1 MSSAPAAPPNA
12 KAKGPLLPETYLD
25 APSQRLYYLSL
36 GLLCQAIKLFDFIHY
51 IASSDSSLGLC
62 KKWLMVDFIYCVILS
77 NLRIPRLNHSFSVVL
92 LQIACLWFINGLLFG
107 GVSLN
112 FGKGASERS
121 ESVDPLSGRADSPS
135 TSSGGFFDFL
145 GLSSSYSGPN
155 DAHLLGQH
163 TVRMSP
169 ISTAQLN
176 PSGAT
181 FCLTGSSDAALVPIL
196 LNNTNPTYIRY
207 SLSSLDD
214 TTELKAIEA
223 SRLPVMQVVKSTIPS
238 KVDDDYD
245 EYDDDEGENES
256 SNNDPLHSSLQRT
269 QALNHLRLTK
279 PGRVR
284 LDRVMDSSGIE
295 ARLQYPY
302 EVLVAHC
309 PKVQFVDEPTA
320 AEMVNGRRESFLV
333 EGIEGNIGGP
343 KSSEAPPRQ
352 RLAYQSLRI
361 PLSVSTSAVG
371 THVYALEE
379 VSDAVGNIVRVGSE
393 LPSLESEAHATTTTR
408 SFQVLRR
415 STMSFKGC
423 GPGQPTALRIGGEA
437 GLTLY
442 ASDADTFDLPLEVT
456 VAYKP
461 SNADG
466 SGKRDKAW
474 VKTLTTQEHHRELTL
489 QASSP
494 GEYTIQKVK
503 GRYCNGDVLAPESCQ
518 VVERPLPSAE
528 IEWKKI
534 HECSGDTGVSASLVM
549 HGTPPFQVHYRIQRD
564 KLPAQDISKTFASSR
579 GELTLQP
586 ERSGHYV
593 FSFQH
598 ISDANYKKV
607 DLHGPSIDQII
618 HSPASADFVGD
629 RGAKNKRQLSSCEG
643 ASVDVEVELK
653 GSGPWTL
660 EIQIVGP
667 KSSETMIVRDIETPR
682 KTIQVPIPHTV
693 DKQGGTFEIDL
704 VSVEDKYK
712 CKRPVQFPPTVKFY
726 GENGKRHVT
735 VLENE
740 KANLPMRLTGDGPWR
755 VRYHR
760 LESPQQIF
768 VAKLDTPNSFLGV
781 TDKGMYE
788 IIERCLSAFLRL
800 PIPNVLGLSLRKAQH
815 TAWIGYRGPPICQGM
830 VDHVDLDLSGRPPF
844 EIMYNIAQNSDTGGT
859 KLIDQPTFN
868 SIQPH
873 TRLQLQTSNPGRV
886 YYEVKQI
893 GDASNAVIPRSERLL
908 FEQQVSMRPSA
919 YFKNRNRIPYCLN
932 DQFIP
937 LDHLSSDGTV
947 IFEGTPPFRL
957 RLTIKN
963 VASSL
968 VDHRTVE
975 TYSPIWKID
984 LPSFEFQAVGPYLI
998 VIDSVSDASGCDHA
1012 SLDPLG
1018 STIWVDVAETAA
1030 ILPFDRRED
1039 YCVGDVAQFQLEG
1052 IPPWSISY
1060 KINGRAH
1067 VQEAKTSPFSLAQL
1081 QPGEFTIT
1089 SISHQQKMCK
1099 AAVTDLHFNVG
1110 HGKRIYQDIHEGDQ
1124 AEILFTLIG
1133 EPPFTFTYQRSEPVT
1148 KKGGKP
1154 GKVLETHTVSR
1165 IYSKEYA
1172 IYSALEGTW
1181 TVTSISDRYCRYP
1194 PAQPDAALD
1203 KQKR

>member
-1 MSSAPAAPPNA
+1 M
-12 KAKGPLLPETYLD
+12 T
-25 APSQRLYYLSL
+25 
-36 GLLCQAIKLFDFIHY
+36 I
-51 IASSDSSLGLC
+51 
-62 KKWLMVDFIYCVILS
+62 
-77 NLRIPRLNHSFSVVL
+77 
-92 LQIACLWFINGLLFG
+92 
-107 GVSLN
+107 
-112 FGKGASERS
+112 
-121 ESVDPLSGRADSPS
+121 GRADSPS

-214 TTELKAIEA
+214 TTVEHFDVSSKELKAIEA

-320 AEMVNGRRESFLV
+320 AEVRCAGQDTDHQLMIDISGVTPLSLRWFKMVNGRRESFLV

-352 RLAYQSLRI
+352 RLAYQSFRI

-503 GRYCNGDVLAPESCQ
+503 GR
-518 VVERPLPSAE
+518 
-528 IEWKKI
+528 
-534 HECSGDTGVSASLVM
+534 
-549 HGTPPFQVHYRIQRD
+549 
-564 KLPAQDISKTFASSR
+564 
-579 GELTLQP
+579 
-586 ERSGHYV
+586 
-593 FSFQH
+593 
-598 ISDANYKKV
+598 
-607 DLHGPSIDQII
+607 
-618 HSPASADFVGD
+618 
-629 RGAKNKRQLSSCEG
+629 
-643 ASVDVEVELK
+643 
-653 GSGPWTL
+653 
-660 EIQIVGP
+660 
-667 KSSETMIVRDIETPR
+667 
-682 KTIQVPIPHTV
+682 
-693 DKQGGTFEIDL
+693 
-704 VSVEDKYK
+704 VSV
-712 CKRPVQFPPTVKFY
+712 
-726 GENGKRHVT
+726 
-735 VLENE
+735 L
-740 KANLPMRLTGDGPWR
+740 
-755 VRYHR
+755 
-760 LESPQQIF
+760 SPSHI
-768 VAKLDTPNSFLGV
+768 
-781 TDKGMYE
+781 
-788 IIERCLSAFLRL
+788 
-800 PIPNVLGLSLRKAQH
+800 
-815 TAWIGYRGPPICQGM
+815 
-830 VDHVDLDLSGRPPF
+830 
-844 EIMYNIAQNSDTGGT
+844 
-859 KLIDQPTFN
+859 
-868 SIQPH
+868 
-873 TRLQLQTSNPGRV
+873 
-886 YYEVKQI
+886 
-893 GDASNAVIPRSERLL
+893 
-908 FEQQVSMRPSA
+908 
-919 YFKNRNRIPYCLN
+919 
-932 DQFIP
+932 
-937 LDHLSSDGTV
+937 
-947 IFEGTPPFRL
+947 
-957 RLTIKN
+957 
-963 VASSL
+963 
-968 VDHRTVE
+968 
-975 TYSPIWKID
+975 
-984 LPSFEFQAVGPYLI
+984 YLI
-998 VIDSVSDASGCDHA
+998 LLVFAV
-1012 SLDPLG
+1012 
-1018 STIWVDVAETAA
+1018 
-1030 ILPFDRRED
+1030 
-1039 YCVGDVAQFQLEG
+1039 
-1052 IPPWSISY
+1052 
-1060 KINGRAH
+1060 
-1067 VQEAKTSPFSLAQL
+1067 L
-1081 QPGEFTIT
+1081 Q
-1089 SISHQQKMCK
+1089 
-1099 AAVTDLHFNVG
+1099 
-1110 HGKRIYQDIHEGDQ
+1110 
-1124 AEILFTLIG
+1124 
-1133 EPPFTFTYQRSEPVT
+1133 
-1148 KKGGKP
+1148 
-1154 GKVLETHTVSR
+1154 
-1165 IYSKEYA
+1165 
-1172 IYSALEGTW
+1172 W
-1181 TVTSISDRYCRYP
+1181 
-1194 PAQPDAALD
+1194 
-1203 KQKR
+1203 